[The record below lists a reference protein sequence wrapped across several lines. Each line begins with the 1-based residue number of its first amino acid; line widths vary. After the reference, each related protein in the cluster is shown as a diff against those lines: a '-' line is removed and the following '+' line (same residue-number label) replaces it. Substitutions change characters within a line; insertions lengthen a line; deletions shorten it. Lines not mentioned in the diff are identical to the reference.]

1 MTSDSLHRLS
11 FRAMGSGISIALQS
25 PSRYAH
31 KALDEAAGWF
41 RQLERSLSR
50 FDPNSDLCIL
60 NRSSGAP
67 AHVASP
73 LWEAIRVALAA
84 AEATEGLV
92 TPTLL
97 QAVELAGYDRS
108 FDRLPTDRDEPL
120 PRQTPSGPATLATD
134 FRGIVLDQKSQT
146 VKLPTGIQL
155 DLGGTAKGWAA
166 DTIVA
171 RLGKVGA
178 IQVDAGGDIAMSG
191 PMLGGQPWKIAVDS
205 PMQPGAILGVVQLA
219 WGGIATSGRYYRKW
233 QRNGVW
239 QHHIID
245 PRTGR
250 PATTDVVSATVAAAT
265 AVAAEVAAKRVL
277 ILGSKQGLAWLE
289 SEPTLAGLV
298 VTEAGSVLES
308 ERMRHYW

>member
-1 MTSDSLHRLS
+1 
-11 FRAMGSGISIALQS
+11 MGSGISIALQS
-25 PSRYAH
+25 RSRYAP

-50 FDPNSDLCIL
+50 FDPDSDLCNL

-67 AHVASP
+67 TRVASP
-73 LWEAIRVALAA
+73 LWDAIRVALAA

-108 FDRLPTDRDEPL
+108 FDRLPKNRDQPL
-120 PRQTPSGPATLATD
+120 SRQTPSDQATLTTD
-134 FRGIVLDQKSQT
+134 FRGIVLDQNSQS
-146 VKLPTGIQL
+146 VKLPTGMQL

-171 RLGKVGA
+171 RLGKMGA

-191 PMLGGQPWKIAVDS
+191 PMLGGQPWMIIVDS
-205 PMQPGAILGVVQLA
+205 PMQPGAMLGVVRLA

-277 ILGSKQGLAWLE
+277 ILGSRQGLAWLE

-298 VTEAGSVLES
+298 VTDAGSVLES
-308 ERMRHYW
+308 ERMGQYW

>member
-25 PSRYAH
+25 PGRYAH

-41 RQLERSLSR
+41 HQLERSLSR
-50 FDPNSDLCIL
+50 FDPDSDLCNL

-67 AHVASP
+67 THVASP

-108 FDRLPTDRDEPL
+108 FDRLPTEQDAPL
-120 PRQTPSGPATLATD
+120 PRQTSSGSATLAPD
-134 FRGIVLDQKSQT
+134 FRGIVLDQKNQT
-146 VKLPTGIQL
+146 VKLPIGMQL

-166 DTIVA
+166 DTITA
-171 RLGKVGA
+171 RLGEMGA

-191 PMLGGQPWKIAVDS
+191 PMLGGQAWKIAVDS

-233 QRNGVW
+233 RRNDVW

-245 PRTGR
+245 PRTSC
-250 PATTDVVSATVAAAT
+250 PAATDVVSATVVAAT

-277 ILGSKQGLAWLE
+277 ILGSKQGLEWLE

-298 VTEAGSVLES
+298 VTEEGSILES
-308 ERMRHYW
+308 ERMRRYW